1 MFGNKDQDLLER
13 ELGEIKKVLE
23 EIRVAIGSGAV
34 GSSDQVGDPS
44 PEEAPETCPENGE
57 EGAGTDMDSG
67 ASDELEEA
75 KQRNQELSQKNEEL
89 QSKLAATS
97 DAETE
102 PRLDGEIESLRN
114 QNAQLLEDA
123 KRAQEERQEEVER
136 LRSKGVEER
145 QQMQEAA
152 QRAEEEKDKEI
163 ESLRS
168 KNVEERQQMQE
179 AAQRA
184 EEEKDKE
191 IESLRS
197 KNVEERQQMQEAAQ
211 RAEEEKDKEIESLR
225 SKNVEER
232 QQMQEAAQK
241 AQAEKEGEIERLK
254 AANSDLSRQVAEEAS
269 SQRIE
274 DVIWPAFMAE
284 QATSEHRERLK
295 SELHADNPSAL
306 AIRLVAD
313 LFSYNANHKLKSDK
327 KAPLLSSVHRLGES
341 LFAWLS
347 ESNSDPDQIYEKG
360 QAWADLLNRESTDVF
375 KIDVPMID
383 CEFDRK
389 TMVNYGSG
397 SSSADVR
404 SIQSWCVKDA
414 EGRPQHL
421 AEVTLT

>member
-136 LRSKGVEER
+136 LRSKG
-145 QQMQEAA
+145 
-152 QRAEEEKDKEI
+152 
-163 ESLRS
+163 
-168 KNVEERQQMQE
+168 VEERQQMQE

>member
-136 LRSKGVEER
+136 LRSKG
-145 QQMQEAA
+145 
-152 QRAEEEKDKEI
+152 
-163 ESLRS
+163 
-168 KNVEERQQMQE
+168 
-179 AAQRA
+179 
-184 EEEKDKE
+184 
-191 IESLRS
+191 
-197 KNVEERQQMQEAAQ
+197 VEERQQMQEAAQ